1 MGGIMISTST
11 KRIIFTV
18 SLLISFILGSMVAAT
33 SVQNTWRL
41 DAAKTECAQ
50 FNPMHGQFEWFK
62 DE

>member
-1 MGGIMISTST
+1 MLS
-11 KRIIFTV
+11 
-18 SLLISFILGSMVAAT
+18 AT
-33 SVQNTWRL
+33 SVQNSWRL